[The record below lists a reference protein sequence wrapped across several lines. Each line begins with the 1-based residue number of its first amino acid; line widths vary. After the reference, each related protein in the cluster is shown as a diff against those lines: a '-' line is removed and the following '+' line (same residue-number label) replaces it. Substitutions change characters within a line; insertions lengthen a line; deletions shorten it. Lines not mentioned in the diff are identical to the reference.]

1 MFKMTLPEAIRLLNE
16 DPSASG
22 GLPPC
27 EFLTGETM
35 EAPQT
40 IKSIGSDTGCGIKLD
55 GAILLLK
62 TML

>member
-1 MFKMTLPEAIRLLNE
+1 MFKMALPEAIKLLNE
-16 DPSASG
+16 NPSAG
-22 GLPPC
+22 GRLPPC
-27 EFLTGETM
+27 EFLAGEAI

-40 IKSIGSDTGCGIKLD
+40 IKSIGSDTGCVIKLD

>member
-27 EFLTGETM
+27 EFLAGEAM
-35 EAPQT
+35 DAPQT
-40 IKSIGSDTGCGIKLD
+40 IKSIGSDTGCVIKLD